1 MATILRTWAFR
12 YLWFYNLVSKSTSL
26 LVGGEQRFRTLALQG
41 LLANPEKKALD
52 LCCGSGLASQAL
64 SEEGYDLTGL
74 DCSPIA
80 IKTAQATVP
89 KAKFVLGRAEK
100 LPLEANQFDLVHT
113 SMALHEMTPA
123 QVQKIYSEVYR
134 VLKPGG
140 VFTFIDFHKPSI
152 PFLWPGLA
160 LFLWLFET
168 ETSWQWIE
176 QKPTPLLQQQ
186 GFAVRKMHLH
196 AGGSLQVIQAQKL

>member
-1 MATILRTWAFR
+1 M
-12 YLWFYNLVSKSTSL
+12 
-26 LVGGEQRFRTLALQG
+26 GGEQRFRTLALQG

-89 KAKFVLGRAEK
+89 KGKFVLGRAEK

-123 QVQKIYSEVYR
+123 QVQKIYGEVYR

-152 PFLWPGLA
+152 PLLWPGLA

-168 ETSWQWIE
+168 ETAWQWIE

-186 GFAVRKMHLH
+186 GFVVRKMHLH

>member
-12 YLWFYNLVSKSTSL
+12 HLWFYNLVSKSTSL
-26 LVGGEQRFRTLALQG
+26 LVGGEKRFRHLALHG
-41 LLANPEKKALD
+41 LRADPNKKALD
-52 LCCGSGLASQAL
+52 LCCGSGLASQVL
-64 SEEGYDLTGL
+64 SEEGYALTGV
-74 DCSPIA
+74 DCSPVA
-80 IKTAQATVP
+80 IEMAQATVP
-89 KAKFVLGRAEK
+89 RGKFVLGRAEK
-100 LPLEANQFDLVHT
+100 LPLASNQFDLVHT

-140 VFTFIDFHKPSI
+140 TFTLIDFHKPSI
-152 PFLWPGLA
+152 PLLWPGLA

-176 QKPTPLLQQQ
+176 QKPTELLQRQ
-186 GFAVRKMHLH
+186 GFTVRKLRLH
-196 AGGSLQVIQAQKL
+196 AGGNLQVIQAEKL

>member
-12 YLWFYNLVSKSTSL
+12 YLWFYNLVSKTTSL

-41 LLANPEKKALD
+41 LLANPGKRALD
-52 LCCGSGLASQAL
+52 LCCGSGLASQVL
-64 SEEGYDLTGL
+64 SEEGYDLIGL

-80 IKTAQATVP
+80 IRTAQAAVP
-89 KAKFVLGRAEK
+89 SGKFVLGRAEK

-123 QVQKIYSEVYR
+123 QVQKIYGEVYR

-140 VFTFIDFHKPSI
+140 IFTFIDFHKPSM
-152 PFLWPGLA
+152 PLLWPALA

-176 QKPTPLLQQQ
+176 QKPVALLPQQ
-186 GFAVRKMHLH
+186 GFAVRKMQLH